1 MDRLAPNP
9 GALPE
14 ATSIFRLVLIVFVQ
28 ERHGKDG
35 RSYDVITPRDP
46 KTGNPEHKI
55 YFNIGV
61 VMAHEAKEFRF

>member
-1 MDRLAPNP
+1 M
-9 GALPE
+9 
-14 ATSIFRLVLIVFVQ
+14 LIVFVQ